1 MNRREKGE
9 GGLMIWTQI
18 VRLAG
23 SYFAVFSAIRI
34 NAASSAT
41 AERIQSRPW
50 HAAYHC
56 FALVFG
62 IRDSA
67 KMMEFI
73 AGSRPVD

>member
-41 AERIQSRPW
+41 YR
-50 HAAYHC
+50 AYPKSSTACHLSL
-56 FALVFG
+56 FALVYG
-62 IRDSA
+62 MRDSA
-67 KMMEFI
+67 EMMKFI